1 MSSALDT
8 WNTRFHNPPN
18 KLPYTVIMSELVK
31 FDPDWAIQQIA
42 NGAFLK
48 DISAMTGIDK
58 RRLSEQLR
66 KHPDYPA
73 AKEAAIEVQL
83 DDAQQAIDTA
93 QDTTDIARARER
105 FRAAAWRAER
115 EASHRW
121 GVKSEVTH
129 RLPDGPMLQINL
141 SSHQSG
147 ATLGATVIDGDA
159 KLVDNQ

>member
-1 MSSALDT
+1 MT
-8 WNTRFHNPPN
+8 
-18 KLPYTVIMSELVK
+18 ELVK
-31 FDPDWAIQQIA
+31 FDPDWAIAQIA

-115 EASHRW
+115 EVAHRW
-121 GVKSEVTH
+121 GQRQQIDHTGTVTVEHVVKTDLDSLVSRNVRTIENE
-129 RLPDGPMLQINL
+129 PDTTN
-141 SSHQSG
+141 S
-147 ATLGATVIDGDA
+147 IDA
-159 KLVDNQ
+159 VHLLDNQPDDDGESS